1 MKYVIDLERVNE
13 LTAPH
18 PGDNSNSYQ
27 PTAVFSVSKMLIK
40 KWIEIWESRT
50 DRNQSDDRVQSAFES
65 LRYNKILLTEADLR
79 DRKLDNLIDESGKV

>member
-1 MKYVIDLERVNE
+1 MLFRSGCGAVNE

-18 PGDNSNSYQ
+18 PGDNNNGYQ

-50 DRNQSDDRVQSAFES
+50 SRTESDDRVKSAFEN

-79 DRKLDNLIDESGKV
+79 DRKLDKLLDESGEV

>member
-1 MKYVIDLERVNE
+1 MKYILDLDRINE

-18 PGDNSNSYQ
+18 PGDSNGYQ

-40 KWIEIWESRT
+40 KWIEIWENRT
-50 DRNQSDDRVQSAFES
+50 PRTESDDRVLSAFDS

-79 DRKLDNLIDESGKV
+79 DRKLNKLLDESGEI